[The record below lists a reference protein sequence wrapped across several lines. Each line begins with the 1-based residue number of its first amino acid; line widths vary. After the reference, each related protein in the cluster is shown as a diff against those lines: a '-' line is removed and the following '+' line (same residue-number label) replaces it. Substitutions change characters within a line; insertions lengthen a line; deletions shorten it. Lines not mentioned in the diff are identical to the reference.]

1 MNHLKKSRDNWCRR
15 DKERLN
21 ELQGRITK
29 RKVNDFMKNI
39 AGINLLERISVRKRK
54 IVNEWNNGQ
63 ALVRCYENRE
73 EEREEEERQIK
84 NKYMNI

>member
-1 MNHLKKSRDNWCRR
+1 
-15 DKERLN
+15 
-21 ELQGRITK
+21 
-29 RKVNDFMKNI
+29 MKNI